1 MSDKLDEAEFWLPS
15 EFLTDEDILMD
26 NKENRVKSVGLCF
39 PSEFPYDYGS
49 SVLSS
54 PVESVVGSTETE
66 SDEDDLLLTELTRQL
81 ALHEAHKITPAQK
94 NHEKAWALSGSPQST
109 LTQVGSWSGRST
121 MSSNGSPNGPS
132 QVSSPPTTPLGVND
146 DAWDLIYQAAGQVER
161 LKMNGSGD
169 GPTRNPGLLGPPRR
183 LPTPPPPTNFSPSTV
198 YHNQVKQ
205 DAGGIWS
212 RHAKNGWSYDS
223 REVLQNLGGRIGG
236 GMGYGNAMGAGVGQ
250 APCGWPS
257 QHQRNRQYVGELGM
271 KVGGGIYSGCGYGY
285 GFSYGSGG
293 GVSCGGGGGLKKE
306 RSGTGVFLPRR
317 YDSNCAS
324 SFKASDARK
333 KPGSCCAWVPN
344 KVAPISN
351 KNLDDIN
358 EIVQPKSSS
367 RNSAGFM
374 GDFDALM
381 ARRNALLAQ
390 QRQRSLCPE
399 GSISHHEICL
409 PQEWTY

>member
-26 NKENRVKSVGLCF
+26 NKENLVRSIGLCF

-81 ALHEAHKITPAQK
+81 TLHEAHKIALAQK
-94 NHEKAWALSGSPQST
+94 DHEKAWVLSGSPQST
-109 LTQVGSWSGRST
+109 LSQVGSWSGRST
-121 MSSNGSPNGPS
+121 VLSNGSPNGPS
-132 QVSSPPTTPLGVND
+132 QVSSPPTTPLGVNN
-146 DAWDLIYQAAGQVER
+146 DAWDLIYQAAGQVAR
-161 LKMNGSGD
+161 LKMNGGGD

-183 LPTPPPPTNFSPSTV
+183 LPTPPPLTNSSPSSTV

-205 DAGGIWS
+205 EAGGIWS
-212 RHAKNGWSYDS
+212 RHLKNGWSYDPQ
-223 REVLQNLGGRIGG
+223 EVLQNMGGRIGG
-236 GMGYGNAMGAGVGQ
+236 GMGYGNAMGAGMGQ
-250 APCGWPS
+250 APCGWLG
-257 QHQRNRQYVGELGM
+257 QQQGNRQRVGELGM
-271 KVGGGIYSGCGYGY
+271 KVGGGVYSGCGYGY
-285 GFSYGSGG
+285 GFSFGSG
-293 GVSCGGGGGLKKE
+293 GGGGGLKKE

-317 YDSNCAS
+317 YDSNSAS
-324 SFKASDARK
+324 SFKASDTRK
-333 KPGSCCAWVPN
+333 KPGNSSVWVPN

-351 KNLDDIN
+351 RNFDDIN
-358 EIVQPKSSS
+358 EIVQPKSS
-367 RNSAGFM
+367 RYSAGFLR
-374 GDFDALM
+374 DFDALV
-381 ARRNALLAQ
+381 ARRNATLAQ

-399 GSISHHEICL
+399 ASMNHEICL